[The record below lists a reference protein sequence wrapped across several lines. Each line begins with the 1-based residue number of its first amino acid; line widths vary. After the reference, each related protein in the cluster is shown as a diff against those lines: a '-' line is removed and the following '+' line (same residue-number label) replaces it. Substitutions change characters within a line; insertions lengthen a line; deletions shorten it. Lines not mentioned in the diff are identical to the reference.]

1 MYLPRTLSS
10 FLAKASGLFPAV
22 LVTGARQVGK
32 TTLLRRLAEAGEG
45 PRRYV
50 TLDDPLVL
58 ELAKEDPA
66 LFMQRFP
73 APVLIDE
80 IQYAPELLPHIKMA
94 ADAQR
99 RPGMFWLTGSQQF
112 HLMKGVSESL
122 AGRIAI
128 VRLSGL
134 SQKEK
139 NGHGPDA
146 APFMPSSQAPYAEP
160 PFLSLPD
167 VYRNIWAGSY
177 PALVG
182 KGIDEATHQLFYS
195 SYVQTYLQRDVRD
208 LAQVGDELAFLRFLR
223 ACAARTGQLLNM
235 AELARDADVHPNTA
249 KNWLS
254 VLEASGLIWLLQPWH
269 SNVTKRLVKTPKL
282 YFLDTGL
289 VAYLTG
295 WSSPETLEA
304 GAMSG
309 AILETWIIG
318 EILRGWWHN
327 GMEAP
332 LYFYRDKDGKE
343 LDGLLVRNGVFH
355 PLEIKKTVSP
365 DKNDIRHFATLE
377 RLGLPVGQGAVICL
391 CRESLP
397 LTETVCTVPAGWL

>member
-1 MYLPRTLSS
+1 
-10 FLAKASGLFPAV
+10 
-22 LVTGARQVGK
+22 
-32 TTLLRRLAEAGEG
+32 
-45 PRRYV
+45 
-50 TLDDPLVL
+50 
-58 ELAKEDPA
+58 
-66 LFMQRFP
+66 
-73 APVLIDE
+73 
-80 IQYAPELLPHIKMA
+80 
-94 ADAQR
+94 
-99 RPGMFWLTGSQQF
+99 MFWLTGSQQF

-139 NGHGPDA
+139 NGHGLDA

-167 VYRNIWAGSY
+167 AYRNIWAGSY

-282 YFLDTGL
+282 YFLDTG
-289 VAYLTG
+289 
-295 WSSPETLEA
+295 WSP
-304 GAMSG
+304 
-309 AILETWIIG
+309 I
-318 EILRGWWHN
+318 
-327 GMEAP
+327 
-332 LYFYRDKDGKE
+332 
-343 LDGLLVRNGVFH
+343 
-355 PLEIKKTVSP
+355 
-365 DKNDIRHFATLE
+365 
-377 RLGLPVGQGAVICL
+377 
-391 CRESLP
+391 
-397 LTETVCTVPAGWL
+397 